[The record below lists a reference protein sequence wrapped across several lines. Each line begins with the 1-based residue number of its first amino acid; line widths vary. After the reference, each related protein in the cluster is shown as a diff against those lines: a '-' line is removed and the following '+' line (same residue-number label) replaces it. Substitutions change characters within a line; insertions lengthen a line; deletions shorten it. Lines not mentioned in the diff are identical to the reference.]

1 MKKSL
6 LFIIISMAFLFAGA
20 DAIAQDTRHADPRYM
35 ELDEHPTFKGGGPNN
50 FASWVSTHVKYPK
63 EAKNDGVEGTVM
75 VCFVVDTDGKI
86 ADAHVHESVHPLLD
100 AEAISERKKKNSKI

>member
-6 LFIIISMAFLFAGA
+6 VFIIISMAFLFTGI
-20 DAIAQDTRHADPRYM
+20 DDFAQDTKHADPGYL

-63 EAKNDGVEGTVM
+63 DAKNAGVEGTVM

-86 ADAHVHESVHPLLD
+86 ADARQINRNLSVTY
-100 AEAISERKKKNSKI
+100 NSLYAS